1 MIPFFNAMGWKIIQK
16 KAAREEKTMDHPKY
30 GKLVKKIVLIIK
42 TDKFKPRHRGASQD
56 FFAGIRGKILTFCID
71 TFKIN
76 RHPSF

>member
-42 TDKFKPRHRGASQD
+42 TDKFNVVKITDEDIIRLNFIEQYIVGAHGQQ
-56 FFAGIRGKILTFCID
+56 
-71 TFKIN
+71 
-76 RHPSF
+76 